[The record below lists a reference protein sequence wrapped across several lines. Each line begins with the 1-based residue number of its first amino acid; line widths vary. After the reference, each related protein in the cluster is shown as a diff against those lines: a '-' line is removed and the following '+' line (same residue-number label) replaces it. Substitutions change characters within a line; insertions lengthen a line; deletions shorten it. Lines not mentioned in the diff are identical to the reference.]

1 MAVITQAEARV
12 YLPGLSADDSTVA
25 TLITRADAILAG
37 WCGYPAASEGG
48 LPTFEDVTFT
58 HYLPGHGGR
67 VIQLPVW
74 PVVSITSVQDDP
86 TEAFDGST
94 YLVASGDY
102 SIRPRGELRLDLDAT
117 HGAWSDSGDT
127 EARPIKVVYVAGFTS
142 PPEDLK
148 GIVAEYVAVL
158 WAMRMG
164 SGKASVNTPSGA
176 TAEIPSGEIPVS
188 IRQRLRRFELTSAM
202 GEIP

>member
-37 WCGYPAASEGG
+37 WCGYPPASEGG
-48 LPTFEDVTFT
+48 LPTFEDVTYT
-58 HYLPGHGGR
+58 HYLPAAGGLSLY
-67 VIQLPVW
+67 LPVW
-74 PVVSITSVQDDP
+74 PVVSVTTIEDDP
-86 TEAFDGST
+86 NEVFDGSS

-102 SIRPRGELRLDLDAT
+102 NIRPRGEIRLDVSST
-117 HGAWSDSGDT
+117 HGAWSDLGADP
-127 EARPIKVVYVAGFTS
+127 RPIKAVYVAGFAT

-148 GIVAEYVAVL
+148 GLVAEYVAVL

-164 SGKASVNTPSGA
+164 SGKATVNTPSGA
-176 TAEIPSGEIPVS
+176 TAEIPTGEIPLS
-188 IRQRLRRFELTSAM
+188 IRQRLRRFELTGAL
-202 GEIP
+202 GQIP